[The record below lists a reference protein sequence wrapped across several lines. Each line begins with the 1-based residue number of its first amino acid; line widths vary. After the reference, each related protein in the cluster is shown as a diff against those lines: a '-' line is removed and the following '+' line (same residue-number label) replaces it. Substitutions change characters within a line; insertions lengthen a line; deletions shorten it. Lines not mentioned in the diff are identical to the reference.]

1 MRKIGIISLICIL
14 LPVVGVLAQVHD
26 PTLPSPGQGFVT
38 NVTTIEDLLDV
49 LQTAANWLLAIV
61 LVIATIM
68 IIYAGLKWM
77 TAGGDEEKLSEA
89 RRVLTWALGGAAAAF
104 LAWGLI
110 RLIRHLLERS

>member
-14 LPVVGVLAQVHD
+14 LPVIGVFAQTHD
-26 PTLPSPGQGFVT
+26 PELPEPGQGFVT
-38 NVTTIEDLLDV
+38 TVTGIEDILDI

-61 LVIATIM
+61 LIIATIM

-89 RRVLTWALGGAAAAF
+89 RRILTWALGGTAAAF